1 MSFQRLSFNVDIL
14 ITAKGSVYDFRNG
27 MILGNWRVVEAPFSK
42 VYIEPS
48 TTATR
53 HVITQHYFFL
63 SHILESRKEI
73 WHFIKSLIFSINIL
87 YLLFIFQLQNTN
99 NLSENQFIQNKIT
112 FDLYT
117 KPWQINAIISMY
129 LIRIIPLQQLDTIN
143 KSQRHSHVS
152 RGHLKEEAKILGSFH
167 LFHQY

>member
-112 FDLYT
+112 F
-117 KPWQINAIISMY
+117 A
-129 LIRIIPLQQLDTIN
+129 LQVIYKTLTNQCYN
-143 KSQRHSHVS
+143 FYVS
-152 RGHLKEEAKILGSFH
+152 NTYHPPTTVGYYK
-167 LFHQY
+167 